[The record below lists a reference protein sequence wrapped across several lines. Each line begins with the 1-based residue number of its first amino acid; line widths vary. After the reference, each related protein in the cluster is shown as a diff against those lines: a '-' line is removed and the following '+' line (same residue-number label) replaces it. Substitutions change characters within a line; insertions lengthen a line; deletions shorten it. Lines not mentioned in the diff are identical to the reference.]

1 MNNTNLKI
9 TEGELDSG
17 QFFVTSIF
25 DGISIE
31 QFLDTG
37 STFTSVPWNLFSEHQ
52 TIGTSK
58 SKGLANTAQQHD
70 KIKLQRGILNNI
82 EKTNFEVVRLSEL
95 SKMTPTLGINF
106 FQNSK
111 FIFSPT
117 TKELSFENFSIDK
130 GSDLNVGKMGHILLN
145 IDIENKSYISIWD
158 TGAGLTTIDK
168 KLVAENPNNFTFIQE
183 TEGNDCNEGSL
194 KLNLYLAKKLR
205 VGNIVFKDLKVLVHD
220 FEPISQAL
228 GEQIDLALGF
238 NALILKNWKFDLIN
252 KTWSAE

>member
-1 MNNTNLKI
+1 MNNLKI
-9 TEGELDSG
+9 TTGELESG
-17 QFFVTSIF
+17 QFFVTTIY
-25 DGISIE
+25 DNISLE

-37 STFTSVPWNLFSEHQ
+37 STFTSVPWNLFSKYQQ
-52 TIGTSK
+52 TGTLK

-70 KIKLQRGILNNI
+70 KITVQQAFLSNSEKANI
-82 EKTNFEVVRLSEL
+82 EVIRLTKS
-95 SKMTPTLGINF
+95 SSMAPTLGINF

-111 FIFSPT
+111 FIFSPST
-117 TKELSFENFSIDK
+117 NELSFEDFTWTHK
-130 GSDLNVGKMGHILLN
+130 EDLKIGNRGHILLN
-145 IDIENKSYISIWD
+145 VMIENKEYSAIWD
-158 TGAGLTTIDK
+158 TGAGLTTIDQ
-168 KLVAENPNNFTFIQE
+168 KLVAENPDNFTFIQE

-194 KLNLYLAKKLR
+194 KLNLYLAKKLH

-220 FEPISQAL
+220 FESISQAL